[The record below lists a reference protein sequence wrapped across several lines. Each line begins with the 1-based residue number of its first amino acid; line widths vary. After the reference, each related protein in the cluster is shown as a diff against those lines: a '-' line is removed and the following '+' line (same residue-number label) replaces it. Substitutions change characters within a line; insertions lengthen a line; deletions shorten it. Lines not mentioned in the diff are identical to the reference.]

1 MMSEE
6 TVAVQPETYTPID
19 IRLLANKVSP
29 VLGRLVPGFL
39 YRHFEK
45 LLHLEDLNQ
54 FFEAHFN
61 DTPEQFLDAVVEH
74 LDIRV
79 KVEGKGEVYLDS
91 LVDQK
96 PMFASNHPYGG
107 PEAMVLF
114 NILIRRFPDCRLVA
128 QSFLKF
134 IKPVASSC
142 VFNKKDVRSLMEAID
157 QKRPLLIYPAGFC
170 SRRLSFKDVFDY
182 EWKHS
187 FVKIARRNN
196 MPIQVFYTSGQ
207 LSNRMHRWTRF
218 RKIFHIKFT
227 IETMYL
233 VDEMYKMRGKELRIV
248 VGDTIDPAKMN
259 PKVSHHEYAARIRQY
274 CYELKNNPNATFD
287 YEKPATLP
295 LV

>member
-1 MMSEE
+1 MSEVKEE
-6 TVAVQPETYTPID
+6 TIQEFQPID
-19 IRLLANKVSP
+19 IRMLARKVSP
-29 VLGRLVPGFL
+29 VLARLIPSFT

-45 LLHLEDLNQ
+45 LLHLDELNP
-54 FFEAHFN
+54 FFEEHFN
-61 DTPEQFLDAVVEH
+61 DTPEEFLDAVVKF
-74 LDIRV
+74 LDI
-79 KVEGKGEVYLDS
+79 KVVVDGKGEAYLDS
-91 LVDQK
+91 LVGQS
-96 PMFASNHPYGG
+96 PVFASNHPYGG

-134 IKPVASSC
+134 LKPVATSC
-142 VFNKKDVRSLMEAID
+142 VFNKKDVRSLMEAVD

-196 MPIQVFYTSGQ
+196 MPIQVFFTSGQ
-207 LSNRMHRWTRF
+207 LSERMHRWTKF
-218 RKIFHIKFT
+218 RLRFHIKFT

-233 VDEMYKMRGKELRIV
+233 VDEMFRMRGKELRIT
-248 VGDTIDPAKMN
+248 VGQTIDPAKMN

-274 CYELKNNPNATFD
+274 CYELKSNPNADFD
-287 YEKPATLP
+287 YDKEATLP
-295 LV
+295 LL